1 MNHTRTQDLLVG
13 VLFGACIAVIAALLV
28 GGLALKAKDPEPG
41 PVAEVYEPE
50 VWRGRVECVYG
61 NSMMYSVDD
70 LVDFI
75 VTAQPAGWMWEMF
88 REDGTVILYQ
98 QPSRTFCSAIPE
110 ENEYQAPA
118 L

>member
-1 MNHTRTQDLLVG
+1 MNHTRTREYIVAWI
-13 VLFGACIAVIAALLV
+13 GACVALTAGMLAVSLV
-28 GGLALKAKDPEPG
+28 LKTNPEPE
-41 PVAEVYEPE
+41 PVVEVYEPQ

-61 NSMMYSVDD
+61 NTMMYSVDN

-88 REDGTVILYQ
+88 KEDGTVVLYQ

-110 ENEYQAPA
+110 E
-118 L
+118 